1 MELDKLSFKM
11 SNSYE
16 IIFFFTYRSR
26 YLKLFLVLEG
36 HLQDNR
42 IKINFK
48 LLGGL
53 IQIYFLTI
61 VNKEKFIQIT
71 KILISILVL

>member
-11 SNSYE
+11 SNIYE
-16 IIFFFTYRSR
+16 IVFILLFLLDIF
-26 YLKLFLVLEG
+26 KMFLVLEE

-48 LLGGL
+48 L
-53 IQIYFLTI
+53 
-61 VNKEKFIQIT
+61 
-71 KILISILVL
+71 